1 MGTRRC
7 LISFTHESQ
16 TKTKFVQKCG
26 KEKCNL
32 QTEMKTEVN
41 TIKWGANTA
50 NDQWISVKDNLNNF
64 DLGQIESGV

>member
-32 QTEMKTEVN
+32 QTEMKTEVK
-41 TIKWGANTA
+41 TIK
-50 NDQWISVKDNLNNF
+50 
-64 DLGQIESGV
+64 